1 MGIGT
6 ARSIVPIG
14 GARYVPCTRDTG
26 ELSITTT
33 PTMRDWIIDCAVR
46 WQRRNK
52 LVVPR
57 AGAGSVSASVE
68 VPAVIGPREAAL
80 KALWSSAQ
88 APTEHA
94 LAATVPVEAAAPMAA
109 VAVAEREPAPVAVA
123 EPAPLPIET
132 APTLAEITP
141 DVPEMAE
148 PVTEQTKTIPMPEPT
163 PNPAP
168 APIAAAPAERP
179 LADVDAMSAW
189 QVLILSGPAGSGKS
203 SIAQQFCEMLP
214 RSVHIKVEPL
224 RDRAYSVLVAQP
236 MAAGG
241 HEAGAKAEV
250 WSGKTE
256 EAREQAADL
265 AAAYIHTGYHVII
278 DDVIEAPTELKLY
291 QDGLNDLDVRIVT
304 LMPSLEELERRD
316 KMRPVE
322 AQAGSRIKEFHAN
335 MVRQLSSHS
344 SVLDTSHETVQETVQ
359 RILDLLK
366 KA

>member
-1 MGIGT
+1 
-6 ARSIVPIG
+6 
-14 GARYVPCTRDTG
+14 
-26 ELSITTT
+26 
-33 PTMRDWIIDCAVR
+33 MRDWIIDCAVR

-57 AGAGSVSASVE
+57 AGAVSVGASVE

-88 APTEHA
+88 AQAEPA
-94 LAATVPVEAAAPMAA
+94 LAATVSLEPAAPMAA
-109 VAVAEREPAPVAVA
+109 VAVAEPAPAPIA
-123 EPAPLPIET
+123 AAPALIET
-132 APTLAEITP
+132 TP

-148 PVTEQTKTIPMPEPT
+148 PVTEQTKTIPMPESTPT
-163 PNPAP
+163 PVPAP
-168 APIAAAPAERP
+168 VAAAPTERP
-179 LADVDAMSAW
+179 LADVEAMSAW

-241 HEAGAKAEV
+241 HETGAKAEV

-291 QDGLNDLDVRIVT
+291 QDGLTELDVRIVT

-335 MVRQLSSHS
+335 MVRQLSTHS

>member
-14 GARYVPCTRDTG
+14 RTRYVPCTRDTG

-33 PTMRDWIIDCAVR
+33 PTIRDWIIDCAVR

-57 AGAGSVSASVE
+57 AGAVSVGASVE

-88 APTEHA
+88 APVELP
-94 LAATVPVEAAAPMAA
+94 LAAEPIA
-109 VAVAEREPAPVAVA
+109 PAPLAVA
-123 EPAPLPIET
+123 EPEPLPVAETEAAPATFVET
-132 APTLAEITP
+132 APTLAEATP

-148 PVTEQTKTIPMPEPT
+148 PMTEQTKTIPMPEPT
-163 PNPAP
+163 PSPAP
-168 APIAAAPAERP
+168 APIADAPADRP
-179 LADVDAMSAW
+179 MADVDAMSAW

-224 RDRAYSVLVAQP
+224 RDRSYSVLVAQP

-278 DDVIEAPTELKLY
+278 DDVIEAPSELKLY
-291 QDGLNDLDVRIVT
+291 QDGLSDLDLRIVT

-335 MVRQLSSHS
+335 MVRQLSAHS

>member
-14 GARYVPCTRDTG
+14 RTWYVPCTRDTG

-57 AGAGSVSASVE
+57 AGAVSVGASVE

-88 APTEHA
+88 APAELP
-94 LAATVPVEAAAPMAA
+94 LAATVPVEPIAPAPI
-109 VAVAEREPAPVAVA
+109 AVAEPTPVVETEPAPVAFV
-123 EPAPLPIET
+123 ET
-132 APTLAEITP
+132 APTQAELTP

-148 PVTEQTKTIPMPEPT
+148 PMTEQTKTIPMPEPT
-163 PNPAP
+163 PDPAP
-168 APIAAAPAERP
+168 TPIADAPADRP
-179 LADVDAMSAW
+179 MADVDAMSAW

-224 RDRAYSVLVAQP
+224 RDRSYSVLVARP
-236 MAAGG
+236 MTAGG
-241 HEAGAKAEV
+241 HEDGAKAEV

-291 QDGLNDLDVRIVT
+291 QDGLSELDLRIVT

-335 MVRQLSSHS
+335 MVRQLSAHS

>member
-1 MGIGT
+1 
-6 ARSIVPIG
+6 
-14 GARYVPCTRDTG
+14 
-26 ELSITTT
+26 
-33 PTMRDWIIDCAVR
+33 MRDWIIDCAVR

-57 AGAGSVSASVE
+57 AGAVSVGASVE

-88 APTEHA
+88 VPVELP
-94 LAATVPVEAAAPMAA
+94 LAATVPVEPIA
-109 VAVAEREPAPVAVA
+109 PAPVAVA
-123 EPAPLPIET
+123 EPEAAPLTFIET
-132 APTLAEITP
+132 APTLVEPTP

-148 PVTEQTKTIPMPEPT
+148 PMTEQTKTIPMPEPT
-163 PNPAP
+163 PSPAP
-168 APIAAAPAERP
+168 APIADAPAERP
-179 LADVDAMSAW
+179 MADVDAMSAW

-224 RDRAYSVLVAQP
+224 RDRSYSVLVAQP

-291 QDGLNDLDVRIVT
+291 QDGLSELDLRIVT

-335 MVRQLSSHS
+335 MVRQLSAHS